1 MKSIII
7 LILIAAIVFFVYR
20 FISKRFKLPHL
31 NAVNIVC
38 GEIKGGKSI
47 TSLTLAKK
55 DFKKRKFRIKV
66 INAFNKLFN
75 KPLEEEPLFYSNI
88 PVGFDYVE
96 VTEELLHRIKRFAYG
111 SVVFL
116 DEVSFTA
123 DKMIF
128 KLPGEKGEE
137 VRYDCKMFF
146 KLFGHETGGYGPL
159 GHGTLIANTQSIS
172 DCSKELRACI
182 GSVYYVDHIASPF
195 WLPIFA
201 LCYLRQERFSEDGT
215 TINAYTEDLEKSM
228 CKFLF
233 RKKDFKSYDKA
244 CFSLFTDDL
253 EVENKIIHG
262 ANLPHLKTKNIVSF
276 DKSYN
281 MGKMINEQK
290 EN

>member
-1 MKSIII
+1 MKGIIV
-7 LILIAAIVFFVYR
+7 LLLCAAIIFFVYR
-20 FISKRFKLPHL
+20 FIQKRFKLPHL

-55 DFKKRKFRIKV
+55 DFRRRKFRIKV

-96 VTEELLHRIKRFAYG
+96 VTEELLHRTKRFAYG

-146 KLFGHETGGYGPL
+146 KLFGHETGGYGSL

-182 GSVYYVDHIASPF
+182 GSVYYVDHIAAPF

-262 ANLPHLKTKNIVSF
+262 ASLPHLKTKNIVSF

-281 MGKMINEQK
+281 MGKIINEQK